1 MKIMSIKKVVEP
13 IKENKSTTEDLFVIV
28 NRVANISTDLTTA
41 TKELKEV
48 KVKLDTAT
56 NKANDNIKEEVQEL
70 KSTIENFKKSTIS
83 STKEVYKYLINICFF
98 IVLISILWA
107 FYKVLGVKTVDY
119 IYIFAIGFLGSGA
132 GIILNLYSIYKL

>member
-98 IVLISILWA
+98 IVLISILWL
-107 FYKVLGVKTVDY
+107 FYNVLGVKALDY
-119 IYIFAIGFLGSGA
+119 IYIFIMGFLGAGA
-132 GIILNLYSIYKL
+132 GIILSLYSIKKL

>member
-1 MKIMSIKKVVEP
+1 MSIKKVVEAK
-13 IKENKSTTEDLFVIV
+13 IEDKATNEDLFVIV

-98 IVLISILWA
+98 IVLISILWL
-107 FYKVLGVKTVDY
+107 FYNVLGVKALDY
-119 IYIFAIGFLGSGA
+119 IYIFIMGFLGAGA
-132 GIILNLYSIYKL
+132 GIILSLYSIKKL

>member
-1 MKIMSIKKVVEP
+1 MSIKKVVEP

-48 KVKLDTAT
+48 KIKLDTAT

-70 KSTIENFKKSTIS
+70 KSTIESFKKSTIAS
-83 STKEVYKYLINICFF
+83 SKEVIKELINISLF
-98 IVLISILWA
+98 ITLLSLLIV
-107 FYKVLGVKTVDY
+107 FYKDLGVKAVDY
-119 IYIFAIGFLGSGA
+119 IYIFSIGFLGAGA
-132 GIILNLYSIYKL
+132 GIVLSICSIFKR